1 MSHRE
6 LNDTFSAL
14 IEPDSFWRDA
24 PRAMVMITRW
34 ERVYHRY
41 AEFRVLSA
49 CFGVSCIYVALI
61 LAFFEASHTLYV
73 YGVMGLF
80 GVVYLVA
87 FGAVH
92 VLRRKLFGIVLDR
105 FAK

>member
-6 LNDTFSAL
+6 LKDTFSYWT
-14 IEPDSFWRDA
+14 EPDSFWRDA
-24 PRAMVMITRW
+24 QKAMVTIKRW
-34 ERVYHRY
+34 ERLYHRY
-41 AEFRVLSA
+41 AELRVLSA

-61 LAFFEASHTLYV
+61 LSFFEASHTLYV

-80 GVVYLVA
+80 VVAYLVA

-92 VLRRKLFGIVLDR
+92 AFRRKLFGILLDSV
-105 FAK
+105 